1 MSASS
6 TAFCASMKTTSPYAL
21 KAILFCR
28 LDASTTVWPTIS
40 ASNIAALRP
49 RALPALTTATI
60 CGGGAACQRNPVAAQ
75 RVRGAG
81 AVAGGARLRQL
92 QHRRAGHH
100 GVAQHFGRQRGQC
113 GGVATRGGAHSC
125 TASAAAAAAAAAAI
139 FAGTEEAAR
148 DTGAGVGAAV
158 GGAAFFTARACVRVD

>member
-49 RALPALTTATI
+49 RALPARTTATI
-60 CGGGAACQRNPVAAQ
+60 CGGATACQRNPVAAQ
-75 RVRGAG
+75 RLPAQ
-81 AVAGGARLRQL
+81 AQS
-92 QHRRAGHH
+92 RA
-100 GVAQHFGRQRGQC
+100 
-113 GGVATRGGAHSC
+113 
-125 TASAAAAAAAAAAI
+125 
-139 FAGTEEAAR
+139 
-148 DTGAGVGAAV
+148 
-158 GGAAFFTARACVRVD
+158 ARACGSFSTAAPATTP